1 MSTYL
6 SLYSSGIVVLAISSS
21 IAFQCS
27 RKSNEDWLH
36 LGHAYS
42 LHKKKKVSIYLKKCT
57 VSRKFYPA
65 SKKKLPNLL
74 HHHRV
79 PPPSPPSL
87 PWIIIQKQRNYLPF
101 IKHILKALS
110 AK

>member
-42 LHKKKKVSIYLKKCT
+42 LHKKKKVSIYFKKCT
-57 VSRKFYPA
+57 VSRK
-65 SKKKLPNLL
+65 LPSIKGKTTQFTAPSQG
-74 HHHRV
+74 
-79 PPPSPPSL
+79 PPPPH
-87 PWIIIQKQRNYLPF
+87 WIIIQKERNYLPF